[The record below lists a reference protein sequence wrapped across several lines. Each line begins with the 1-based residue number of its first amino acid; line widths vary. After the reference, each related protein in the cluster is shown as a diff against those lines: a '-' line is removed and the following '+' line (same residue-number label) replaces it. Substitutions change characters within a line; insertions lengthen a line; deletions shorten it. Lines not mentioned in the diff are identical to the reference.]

1 MKHEGRFRRHSADM
15 ATHPTFLRSL
25 AVRLGLAALAVI
37 LIEVVFPAAIAA
49 QNGL

>member
-1 MKHEGRFRRHSADM
+1 M